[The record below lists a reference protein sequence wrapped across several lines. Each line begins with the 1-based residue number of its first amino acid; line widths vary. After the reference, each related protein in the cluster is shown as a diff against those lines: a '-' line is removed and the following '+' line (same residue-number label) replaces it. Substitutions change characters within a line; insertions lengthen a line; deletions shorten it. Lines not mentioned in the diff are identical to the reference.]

1 MDMRKFIRDPKDKF
15 NIKEEFIC
23 IYIFKNPNI
32 KNIQNDKWTDM
43 DIYLN
48 LKMLRFLPKY
58 YWINRLYHFNSKCLL
73 ENDWSSQMWFDSLSV
88 YLK

>member
-1 MDMRKFIRDPKDKF
+1 MDMRKFIRDPKDNF

-32 KNIQNDKWTDM
+32 RNIQNNKWIDM

-48 LKMLRFLPKY
+48 
-58 YWINRLYHFNSKCLL
+58 
-73 ENDWSSQMWFDSLSV
+73 
-88 YLK
+88 